1 MNKIWIADLQILGSA
16 FFFGI
21 GFIGQRAVSVDG
33 LGPMT
38 CNALRFAMSALL
50 LVMVLPW
57 IPAKYL
63 AQVHASEGGI
73 DKDEANNLLDDE
85 IDDKDTRRDELKSS
99 RGADISSIFPKY
111 LVNLASGGGAVGPN
125 GNNAQR
131 TVLFW
136 GVFLG
141 CINFMGSGLQQVGIS
156 MISANKVHCKRYPSP
171 SLML

>member
-1 MNKIWIADLQILGSA
+1 MNKVWIADSQILGSA

-38 CNALRFAMSALL
+38 CNALRFALSALL
-50 LVMVLPW
+50 LVIVLPL

-63 AQVHASEGGI
+63 AQVHASEGGGA
-73 DKDEANNLLDDE
+73 DEANNLLDDE

-99 RGADISSIFPKY
+99 RGADISMIFPKY
-111 LVNLASGGGAVGPN
+111 LVNLASGGGAVGPS

-156 MISANKVHCKRYPSP
+156 MISANKVS
-171 SLML
+171 